1 MSQLCYT
8 IAMRRSRK
16 RKKPQQN
23 KNRQYFANEHIRATQ
38 VRVIAESGELGIM
51 PTAEAIRTAKE
62 QDLDLVQINP
72 KADPP
77 VCKIMDFGHFK
88 YQKEK
93 EDRLRKA
100 HAKATEVKGV
110 RLSMRIG
117 QHDLD
122 VRKNQA
128 LKFLEKGNKVKVE
141 LIMRGREK
149 AHKDLARETI
159 NNFVAT
165 INEEV
170 AVKKDQEIT
179 AQGHK
184 LFTVIMR
191 V

>member
-1 MSQLCYT
+1 M
-8 IAMRRSRK
+8 
-16 RKKPQQN
+16 
-23 KNRQYFANEHIRATQ
+23 
-38 VRVIAESGELGIM
+38 RVISEDGELGIL
-51 PTAEAIRTAKE
+51 PTAEAIRKAKE
-62 QDLDLVQINP
+62 QELDLVQINP

-149 AHKDLARETI
+149 AHKNLAHDQI
-159 NNFVAT
+159 NKFVAI

-170 AVKKDQEIT
+170 SVKKDQEIT